1 MKVAS
6 WLGVGIGFALLSAA
20 PRASAQGY
28 NVWTPEEQEDRIGAE
43 FDWFNT
49 AQANGNS
56 RNIFTWDITAQV
68 LLNPTIYLDV
78 DVPFSYAS
86 VPPDESRFLFGN
98 PLLGAH
104 WADSVAGHVSIFAG
118 AMVGIP
124 LTPGADLAGVMAGER
139 IGSIRGYAGLARF
152 APRTMPIV
160 VRTGFELIFAP
171 FYVKIDFTPTVLTP
185 LSREPLADKFPNKD
199 NEFGLRPDLG
209 IATGQ
214 TVVLMDQS
222 NEFGLRADFGLM
234 GGLRLQE
241 SFVLSNAEDH
251 AQFALEPFIGYEGE
265 IEKGFFGRL
274 GFLVAL
280 DDKAGFGFGAGKDKL
295 ARLTLGYKFF

>member
-1 MKVAS
+1 LKVAS
-6 WLGVGIGFALLSAA
+6 WLGVSIGLALLGAA

-28 NVWTPEEQEDRIGAE
+28 NVFTPEEQEDRVGAE
-43 FDWFNT
+43 FDWLNA
-49 AQANGNS
+49 AQPNGIS

-68 LLNPTIYLDV
+68 LINPTIYILV

-86 VPPDESRFLFGN
+86 VPPSESKFLFGN
-98 PLLGAH
+98 PLIGAH
-104 WADSVAGHVSIFAG
+104 WADSIAGHVSLFAG

-124 LTPGADLAGVMAGER
+124 LTAGADLASIVAAER

-152 APRTMPIV
+152 APRTLPIV
-160 VRTGFELIFAP
+160 VRAGFELIFAP
-171 FYVKIDFTPTVLTP
+171 FYMKVDFLPTVLAP
-185 LSREPLADKFPNKD
+185 LGSEPSAATLPNKD

-214 TVVLMDQS
+214 TVVLMDQG
-222 NEFGLRADFGLM
+222 NEFGLRADFGLL

-241 SFVLSNAEDH
+241 SFVLSNAEDRV
-251 AQFALEPFIGYEGE
+251 QFALEPFIGYEGE

-280 DDKAGFGFGAGKDKL
+280 DNKAGFGFGAGKDKL